1 MHLPYL
7 FLFIITMRTIL
18 LTIMS
23 SVTITAMAVAPDLNR
38 IADIIAAHPCAS
50 ADIDYEIMLPSA
62 ADPVTYRITLECATD
77 KADSI
82 IGGSYLIDWRL
93 PRPKGESNG
102 FAAYFDGDHFRF
114 RDVKLQEYHAKE
126 NIAPFLGTKGI
137 ARQVQFA
144 DLVPFIFADKLRQM
158 EADSSYKFSI
168 TEHNGGINIQG
179 VKNISGYDALEFD
192 YTLDATTMLP
202 VSMDMEYNPASIS
215 EQTVNITF
223 SWKIPDGTCPVFT
236 EKTLMTRYPEVFDK
250 FRTSNFHVLSMLNHE
265 IPRFSV
271 PTTTH
276 ERYTY
281 DKGRGFRQPTLLA
294 FLDATAPTSA
304 DIARQIR
311 QAATISPYPFD
322 VIYLSGSN
330 DIEACENI
338 TGNLHEG
345 ETSLIGAQSLIRDC
359 GINAFPTLLFCSPE
373 GIIKEIEIGANQNLP
388 EIVIQKMAL
397 CR

>member
-1 MHLPYL
+1 MA
-7 FLFIITMRTIL
+7 TATIN
-18 LTIMS
+18 
-23 SVTITAMAVAPDLNR
+23 AMAVAPDLNK
-38 IADIIAAHPCAS
+38 IADIMESHPCTS
-50 ADIDYEIMLPSA
+50 AAIDYEIMLPSA
-62 ADPVTYRITLECATD
+62 ADPVTYHITLESATD

-93 PRPKGESNG
+93 PRPKGESHG
-102 FAAYFDGDHFRF
+102 FAAYFDGNHFRF

-126 NIAPFLGTKGI
+126 NIAPFLGPKGI
-137 ARQVQFA
+137 ARQAQFA
-144 DLVPFIFADKLRQM
+144 DLVPFIFADKLRQI
-158 EADSSYKFSI
+158 EADSSYKCSI
-168 TEHNGGINIQG
+168 TERNGKINIQG
-179 VKNISGYDALEFD
+179 IQNISGYDALEFD

-223 SWKIPDGTCPVFT
+223 SWSTPDGTCPIFS
-236 EKTLMTRYPEVFDK
+236 EKKLMSRYPEIFDK
-250 FRTSNFHVLSMLNHE
+250 FRTSNFHVLSMLGHE

-294 FLDATAPTSA
+294 FLDASAPTSA

-311 QAATISPYPFD
+311 QAATVSPYPFD

-330 DIEACENI
+330 DIEACETL

-359 GINAFPTLLFCSPE
+359 GINAFPTLLFCSE
-373 GIIKEIEIGANQNLP
+373 DGIIKEIEIGANQNLP
-388 EIVIQKMAL
+388 EIVIQKMAF